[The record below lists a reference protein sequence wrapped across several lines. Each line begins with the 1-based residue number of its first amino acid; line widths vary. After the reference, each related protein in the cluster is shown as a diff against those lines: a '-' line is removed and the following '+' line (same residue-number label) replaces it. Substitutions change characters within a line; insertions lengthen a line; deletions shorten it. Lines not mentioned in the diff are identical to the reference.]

1 MRFHTSLTTRQVNAA
16 LSTAILT
23 GNVAPDVYLVA
34 LSPHGSRTHTRAF
47 EIQLGAVNRNSL
59 PAGVHRSERQ
69 APEGTPVQEWNA
81 CLRRYLA

>member
-34 LSPHGSRTHTRAF
+34 LSPHGFPHAHPRVRDPAWRG
-47 EIQLGAVNRNSL
+47 QPQL
-59 PAGVHRSERQ
+59 PARRVHRSERQ